1 MSGSAFLAE
10 RTREGAM
17 DDDEDIELLRERVK
31 RLEWEVRWW
40 RRLGAAVLAAAMLIG
55 LVAATAAIVR
65 AA

>member
-1 MSGSAFLAE
+1 
-10 RTREGAM
+10 M